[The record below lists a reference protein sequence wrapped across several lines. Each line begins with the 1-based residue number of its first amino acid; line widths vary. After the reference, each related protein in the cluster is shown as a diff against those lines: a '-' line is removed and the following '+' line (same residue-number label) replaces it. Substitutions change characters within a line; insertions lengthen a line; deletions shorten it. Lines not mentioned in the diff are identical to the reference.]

1 MMEIFM
7 KDLLRTSL
15 VGSLGIIITVF
26 LQNTLFKRYTNAFCY
41 YIWLAVVIKM
51 LVPFKIPIYL
61 SQEVY
66 KFFGYFFDAK
76 QITDNI
82 NWLNYNMVV
91 KSSINVVSVNSNNT
105 INYFEILFY
114 LWFIVSITFS
124 VYYIISYIGFNKKIK
139 HFMYDTSDDT
149 ITHMYS
155 NLLVEMDIRKKVS
168 LKFCRGISTP
178 LGTGII
184 HSYILLPEVNYNVV
198 EIKYILKHELMHFK
212 RHDMIYKIIL
222 LVVTIMHWFNPLIYI
237 AARLINNNCELSC
250 DEAIL
255 KESNIKERKLYA
267 LTLINSLR
275 LNKKNTFHNNLT
287 MGFNNKKNVLKGR
300 LENMLNLKK
309 RKKGVT
315 ISALAVIL
323 TVSSVVSVNAFAK
336 NSSVDKTN
344 TAINKTVKTDTQNIN
359 KTVKTNTQNNVKIVY
374 SGKTKDMPQKYKN
387 MFNIKD
393 STEDNTKSIVIT
405 GFKEYTYS
413 NAPESAK
420 KQYEEAC
427 KKLNIK
433 PDPSHVIFAHE
444 K

>member
-336 NSSVDKTN
+336 NSSVDSRN
-344 TAINKTVKTDTQNIN
+344 TVIN
-359 KTVKTNTQNNVKIVY
+359 KTVKTNTQNNKVVKPNTQNSVKIVY

-405 GFKEYTYS
+405 GFKKYTYS

-420 KQYEEAC
+420 KQYEESC

>member
-1 MMEIFM
+1 MLEIFI
-7 KDLLRTSL
+7 KELLHASL
-15 VGSLGIIITVF
+15 VGSLGIIVIVF
-26 LQNTLFKRYTNAFCY
+26 LQKTLFKRYTHAFCY
-41 YIWLAVVIKM
+41 YIWLTVVIRM
-51 LVPFKIPIYL
+51 IVPFKIPIYL

-66 KFFGYFFDAK
+66 KFFGYFFDVK
-76 QITDNI
+76 LITDNT

-91 KSSINVVSVNSNNT
+91 KSSVNVVSVNSNNT

-114 LWFIVSITFS
+114 LWFIVSITFT
-124 VYYIISYIGFNKKIK
+124 VYYIISYISFNKKIK
-139 HFMYDTSDDT
+139 HFMYDISDDI

-155 NLLVEMDIRKKVS
+155 NLLVEMNIRKKVS

-178 LGTGII
+178 LGIGII
-184 HSYILLPEVNYNVV
+184 HSYILLPEVNYNAE

-212 RHDMIYKIIL
+212 RHDMLYKIIL
-222 LVVTIMHWFNPLIYI
+222 LVVTIMHWFNPLAYI
-237 AARLINNNCELSC
+237 LCRLINNNCELSC

-255 KESNIKERKLYA
+255 KKSDIKERKLYA

-275 LNKKNTFHNNLT
+275 LNKNNAFQNNLT
-287 MGFNNKKNVLKGR
+287 MGFNSKKNILRGR

-315 ISALAVIL
+315 IGALAVIL
-323 TVSSVVSVNAFAK
+323 TISSVISVNAFAK
-336 NSSVDKTN
+336 NSSSSVDRTN
-344 TAINKTVKTDTQNIN
+344 TSIN
-359 KTVKTNTQNNVKIVY
+359 KTVKTNTQNNVRIVY

>member
-155 NLLVEMDIRKKVS
+155 NLLVEMDIRKKGS

-237 AARLINNNCELSC
+237 ASRLINNNCEVSC

-255 KESNIKERKLYA
+255 KKSNIKERKLYA

-336 NSSVDKTN
+336 NSSVDSRN
-344 TAINKTVKTDTQNIN
+344 TVIN
-359 KTVKTNTQNNVKIVY
+359 KTVKTNTQNNKVVKPNTQNSVKIVY

-405 GFKEYTYS
+405 GFKKYTYS

-420 KQYEEAC
+420 KQYEESC

-433 PDPSHVIFAHE
+433 PDSSHVIFAHE

>member
-1 MMEIFM
+1 M

-336 NSSVDKTN
+336 NSSVDSRN
-344 TAINKTVKTDTQNIN
+344 TVIN
-359 KTVKTNTQNNVKIVY
+359 KTVKTNTQNNKVVKPNTQNSVKIVY

-405 GFKEYTYS
+405 GFKKYTYS

-420 KQYEEAC
+420 KQYEESC

>member
-1 MMEIFM
+1 MLEIFI
-7 KDLLRTSL
+7 KELLHASL
-15 VGSLGIIITVF
+15 VGSLGIIVIVF
-26 LQNTLFKRYTNAFCY
+26 LQKTLFKRYTHAFCY
-41 YIWLAVVIKM
+41 YIWLAVVIRM
-51 LVPFKIPIYL
+51 IVPFKIPIYL

-66 KFFGYFFDAK
+66 KFFVYFFDVK
-76 QITDNI
+76 PITDNT

-91 KSSINVVSVNSNNT
+91 KSSVNVVSVNSNNT

-114 LWFIVSITFS
+114 LWLIVSIIFA
-124 VYYIISYIGFNKKIK
+124 VYYIVSYISFNKKIK
-139 HFMYDTSDDT
+139 NFMYDIPDNNIDG
-149 ITHMYS
+149 IYS
-155 NLLVEMDIRKKVS
+155 NLLIEMNIRKKIS

-178 LGTGII
+178 LGIGII
-184 HSYILLPEVNYNVV
+184 HFYILLPEVNYNAE

-222 LVVTIMHWFNPLIYI
+222 LVVTIIHWFNPLAYI
-237 AARLINNNCELSC
+237 LCRLINNNCELSC

-255 KESNIKERKLYA
+255 KKSDIKERKLYA

-275 LNKKNTFHNNLT
+275 LNKNNAFQNNLT
-287 MGFNNKKNVLKGR
+287 MGFNSKKNILRGR

-315 ISALAVIL
+315 IGALAVIL
-323 TVSSVVSVNAFAK
+323 TISSVISVNAFAK
-336 NSSVDKTN
+336 NSSSSVDRTN
-344 TAINKTVKTDTQNIN
+344 TSIN
-359 KTVKTNTQNNVKIVY
+359 KTVKTNTQNNVRIVY